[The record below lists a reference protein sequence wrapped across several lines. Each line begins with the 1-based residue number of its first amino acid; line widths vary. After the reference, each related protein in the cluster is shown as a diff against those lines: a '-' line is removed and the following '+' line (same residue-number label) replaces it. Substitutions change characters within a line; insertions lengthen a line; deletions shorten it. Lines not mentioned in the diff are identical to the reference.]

1 MAREWVFSTRPR
13 APGVQGI
20 RNPSANFNQSGQRD
34 SQRPAGAPAG
44 PVTEHSDV
52 TPARSAGL
60 TASSEARKRAKGF
73 AAPRRGARRPGHGA
87 QRRDTGA
94 QRRIDRFE
102 RSEKAGKGIRTLD
115 IQLGNRVP
123 TAENRSAALQTLTD
137 CTE

>member
-20 RNPSANFNQSGQRD
+20 RNPSATFNQSGQRD

-73 AAPRRGARRPGHGA
+73 EPS
-87 QRRDTGA
+87 T
-94 QRRIDRFE
+94 F
-102 RSEKAGKGIRTLD
+102 SLGIAFP
-115 IQLGNRVP
+115 QLK
-123 TAENRSAALQTLTD
+123 TALLHSKR
-137 CTE
+137 